1 MVIIMYEKLIQN
13 LENKR
18 DATYTI
24 PEVEHLA
31 DSILIENNPAEL
43 VAPTPIVKI
52 VSDFGFKAFKIENL
66 GEDVSGN
73 IYIGGTTEKVFH
85 HDKVIVV
92 QAKEELYHQRFIIAH
107 ELGHYLLDYIGNPTF
122 EDPKKLFSKTYIKAD
137 HESSEEILADRFAAE
152 LLMPAR
158 LFLQKYLNIMNYSK
172 QDIDYTIT
180 YLSTYF
186 EVKKGSVKKRIR
198 EVIEVN

>member
-1 MVIIMYEKLIQN
+1 MYEDLIQY
-13 LENKR
+13 LEKR
-18 DATYTI
+18 YKKKYTALEI
-24 PEVEHLA
+24 EHLA

-66 GEDVSGN
+66 GEDISGN

-122 EDPKKLFSKTYIKAD
+122 EDPKKLFSKTYIKAE
-137 HESSEEILADRFAAE
+137 HESFDDILADKFAAE
-152 LLMPAR
+152 LLMPSR
-158 LFLQKYLNIMNYSK
+158 LFLQKYINIMDYSRNN
-172 QDIDYTIT
+172 IVFTVT
-180 YLSTYF
+180 YLSVFF
-186 EVKKGSVKKRIR
+186 EVKKEKIIKRIA
-198 EVIEVN
+198 EIIEGG

>member
-1 MVIIMYEKLIQN
+1 MYEDLIQY
-13 LENKR
+13 LEKR
-18 DATYTI
+18 YKKKYTAL
-24 PEVEHLA
+24 EVEQLA

-52 VSDFGFKAFKIENL
+52 VSDFGVKAFKIENL
-66 GEDVSGN
+66 GEDISGN

-122 EDPKKLFSKTYIKAD
+122 EHPKKFFSKTYIKTE
-137 HESSEEILADRFAAE
+137 HEYSEDILVDKFVAE
-152 LLMPAR
+152 LLMPSR
-158 LFLQKYLNIMNYSK
+158 LFLQKYINIMDYSRNN
-172 QDIDYTIT
+172 IVFTVT
-180 YLSTYF
+180 YLSVFF
-186 EVKKGSVKKRIR
+186 EVEKEKIIKRIT
-198 EVIEVN
+198 EIIEGE